1 MVEEVRCWVSKLLK
15 EFTWDWTWRV
25 MWICLANS
33 FSKTVEVA
41 ISPITFRLLASAKMW
56 ETKRKFS
63 YNFLHSTSPQ
73 SLFISSISHKFSRPN
88 FHITDLKRV
97 LKPLCKIPFDLSI
110 FHLLNCEI
118 LWEGNS
124 YHHTL
129 KFFEFLVLLGVRE
142 SLEQSQ
148 NFQGDMVLQLEVQLQ
163 IQRLSRRKYSMN
175 WLLVRV

>member
-1 MVEEVRCWVSKLLK
+1 MSKLLK

-110 FHLLNCEI
+110 FHLLNCQI

-124 YHHTL
+124 YHHTHWNFL
-129 KFFEFLVLLGVRE
+129 SSWYCLVLGNHWSNPKISKETWFCNWRFNCKSKDYQEE
-142 SLEQSQ
+142 S
-148 NFQGDMVLQLEVQLQ
+148 
-163 IQRLSRRKYSMN
+163 IQWIGY
-175 WLLVRV
+175 